1 MMDSVKL
8 LQFSP
13 DGRFLAGV
21 GQNNTLIIWNTQDA
35 SPIHTRVTETPFTM
49 LSWGDIL
56 THVNPKHPSYSLI
69 LGNQFQ
75 IYMNRLE
82 FDISSMQYLMKN
94 GQCQLPNTGLNR
106 QYNFSKCRG
115 DLLLT
120 GTTSGEVC
128 IFSVYNSIYRASMP
142 VSSNGIH
149 CAALGADHLYVGGGD
164 GKIKK
169 INLAAGQ
176 WTLSHEAQLDSKVM
190 NINLSNDEKEMIVG
204 TISGKMYRVLTGD
217 LSFMLHSDAHSACIN
232 DVSFG
237 QDPNIFAA
245 IDESGALK
253 VWDLSEYKC
262 QVTMMPSKVT
272 GGVSC
277 CIAKDDQCIITGW
290 RDGFLRCFDMNK
302 RAQMWEVANA
312 HRGAI
317 TSIYAD
323 SNYILTGG
331 QDGAVRVWQRQS
343 RKLLTQFND

>member
-1 MMDSVKL
+1 
-8 LQFSP
+8 
-13 DGRFLAGV
+13 
-21 GQNNTLIIWNTQDA
+21 
-35 SPIHTRVTETPFTM
+35 
-49 LSWGDIL
+49 
-56 THVNPKHPSYSLI
+56 
-69 LGNQFQ
+69 
-75 IYMNRLE
+75 MNRLE

-120 GTTSGEVC
+120 GTSSGEVC
-128 IFSVYNSIYRASMP
+128 IFSVYNNIYRASMP

-149 CAALGADHLYVGGGD
+149 SAALGTDFLFVGGGD

-169 INLAAGQ
+169 INIAAGQ

-190 NINLSNDEKEMIVG
+190 NINISNDEKELIVG

-217 LSFMLHSDAHSACIN
+217 LSFMLHSDAHNACIN
-232 DVSFG
+232 DLSFG
-237 QDPNIFAA
+237 ADSNLFAA

-262 QVTMMPSKVT
+262 QVTMMPAKVT

-277 CIAKDDQCIITGW
+277 CLAKDDHTIITGW
-290 RDGFLRCFDMNK
+290 RDGFLRCFDYTR
-302 RAQMWEVANA
+302 RAQIWEVANA

-331 QDGAVRVWQRQS
+331 QDGAVRVWQRQT
-343 RKLLTQFND
+343 RKLLTQFNDQKKDIVGLFPDCK